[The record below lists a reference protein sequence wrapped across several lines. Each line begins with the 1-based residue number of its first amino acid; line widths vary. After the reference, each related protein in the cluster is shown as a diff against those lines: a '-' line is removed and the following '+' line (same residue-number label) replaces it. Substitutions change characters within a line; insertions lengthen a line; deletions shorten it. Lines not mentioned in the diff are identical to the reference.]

1 MTANAKKY
9 QIDMTEGA
17 ILPKIFLFTIPL
29 ICSNILQ
36 LLFNAAD
43 VIVCGRFAGKE
54 SLAAVGSTGPIIN
67 LLTNLVVGISIGA
80 NVIAAKNFGAKNHKE
95 LSQTVHTSILISLIC
110 GVALTF
116 IGILLAEPL
125 LILTGSPQDVLPHAT
140 TYLRFYFLG
149 ITSTVLFNFGSSLL
163 RATGDTR
170 RSLFYLFGA
179 GFVNVLFNL
188 LFVIVFKWG
197 VAGVAIATSISQTI
211 AATCVLITL
220 IKEKGPIHLNL
231 KNLHIH
237 QPILIQ
243 IFKTGLPA
251 GIQGMLFSISNV
263 VIQWGVNS
271 FDNTNIVAGN
281 SASQNLEGFV
291 WMAMNSYS
299 QTSLCI
305 TSQNYGASNASRIKK
320 GTILSELCVI
330 FTGLIL
336 GLSAAFFAKPLVSIY
351 QENPD
356 VVAAGV
362 QRLQIITAS
371 YFLCGMM
378 DTMVGALRGIGYSI
392 LPMIVSLIGVCG
404 LRILLIATIFQIPE
418 YHNCLILYFSYPISW
433 LLTVIAHIFCFII
446 CYNKIKPTLFKVQ
459 SSFAI

>member
-80 NVIAAKNFGAKNHKE
+80 NVIAAKNFGAKNDKE

-149 ITSTVLFNFGSSLL
+149 ITSTVIFNFGSSLL

-170 RSLFYLFGA
+170 RPLFYLFGA

-231 KNLHIH
+231 KNNS
-237 QPILIQ
+237 
-243 IFKTGLPA
+243 TEDTDNLP
-251 GIQGMLFSISNV
+251 
-263 VIQWGVNS
+263 
-271 FDNTNIVAGN
+271 
-281 SASQNLEGFV
+281 
-291 WMAMNSYS
+291 
-299 QTSLCI
+299 
-305 TSQNYGASNASRIKK
+305 
-320 GTILSELCVI
+320 
-330 FTGLIL
+330 
-336 GLSAAFFAKPLVSIY
+336 
-351 QENPD
+351 
-356 VVAAGV
+356 
-362 QRLQIITAS
+362 
-371 YFLCGMM
+371 
-378 DTMVGALRGIGYSI
+378 
-392 LPMIVSLIGVCG
+392 
-404 LRILLIATIFQIPE
+404 
-418 YHNCLILYFSYPISW
+418 
-433 LLTVIAHIFCFII
+433 
-446 CYNKIKPTLFKVQ
+446 
-459 SSFAI
+459 